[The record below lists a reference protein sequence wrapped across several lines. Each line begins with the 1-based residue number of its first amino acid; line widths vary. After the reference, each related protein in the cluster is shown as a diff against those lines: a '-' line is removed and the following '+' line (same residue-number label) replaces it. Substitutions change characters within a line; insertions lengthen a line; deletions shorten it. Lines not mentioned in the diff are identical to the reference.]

1 MSGGLLYASAYS
13 NASGKQQAPFCSRA
27 CAWFAPWQPTAG
39 VTCFTLT
46 LPGLLRRWDLQIY
59 QPQRSFYVRFQ
70 FDDYREVGSVK
81 FPHYLYVDFYRATFR
96 YTKVVHNPQLRDSD
110 FEINCCSSRR

>member
-1 MSGGLLYASAYS
+1 LLAGLCMVRAMATDCRRDLLYFDA
-13 NASGKQQAPFCSRA
+13 
-27 CAWFAPWQPTAG
+27 T
-39 VTCFTLT
+39 T
-46 LPGLLRRWDLQIY
+46 GLLRRWDLQIY

-110 FEINCCSSRR
+110 FEIK